1 MEQSP
6 GYRECIEDS
15 IRRCEELLAL
25 SPLAL
30 ETSGLR
36 RSFSGKEQHPNTKK
50 ACSTKEKEDLHVFPA
65 QELWKRNMDL
75 LVSGSA
81 KLQEIFEQKSGVE
94 SDVNNLK
101 DSSLGMSTSESQG
114 SHESIIKSS
123 DNISEIS
130 ATINQRA
137 HVNGTTSDD
146 FSAKSPIDFVKDN
159 AMRSECSGAS
169 SEWVMNGT
177 CQDSDSQSN
186 NLPRPLSKIISIDE
200 TYDRLHVV
208 LPSDVSSATQ
218 SIVTD
223 AKFNE
228 SANLYTKARRH
239 SIEVIATRL
248 ENSSEAGLSSRT
260 SPCIIDADFKED
272 ESCFYAKD
280 SHCSLMDR
288 SLSENEENRLSSQ
301 SGRQGNSSECLQS
314 STPDGS
320 GISHLALGVS
330 WDTPDR
336 TSSESEHKINIT
348 GSLGDE
354 RHSNHIYISRQKR
367 DRPQDERRSKSVPK
381 EAFMDRLQILA
392 RPRTEIYRKLA
403 ELKAMLEREKLQ
415 QFSFKPKVGR
425 KPDPESTHSAPI
437 MERIVELQQRF
448 GLRKRARKAYEKE
461 ELDNCSFWPRIN
473 FRSQVYDKITYQPIQ
488 ERFQELQRRKFE
500 KIANA
505 QLRMNMGLT
514 FKPEINQKSIQLC
527 KQKGL
532 EMIDVAQRLSALQP
546 SVHLDCKIE
555 PQKNQSTFSPEINKN
570 TDYIIATSKQFK
582 GCCAGFLERQKQY
595 LQTLEEKKKSK
606 EQGSTFDLSFRP
618 NIGNSILILKQSH
631 SQDVLQETPGERFR
645 RLAYKDKEQL
655 WHAREKASEAYY
667 SQFNFHPEIDEVS
680 RILASNKS
688 VYDLYKNEK
697 GRKVKEALEQA
708 AENEFQQKC
717 PFRPEVRTR
726 KNEGC
731 RLKSVIVQRRQ
742 LRQEK
747 ASTEQESRIL
757 RELEALKECT
767 FKPAVNP
774 VPPAKETA
782 PAAIKGL
789 ERHLELQCIAKQMR
803 REQEELERKVF
814 FSHACSLPM
823 RQYTIPRPF
832 VLHTAQARYQKRA

>member
-381 EAFMDRLQILA
+381 EAFM
-392 RPRTEIYRKLA
+392 
-403 ELKAMLEREKLQ
+403 
-415 QFSFKPKVGR
+415 
-425 KPDPESTHSAPI
+425 
-437 MERIVELQQRF
+437 
-448 GLRKRARKAYEKE
+448 ARKAYEKE

>member
-381 EAFMDRLQILA
+381 EAFMVKRTQMQKGNKSALKERLEDRLQILA

-415 QFSFKPKVGR
+415 QFSFK
-425 KPDPESTHSAPI
+425 
-437 MERIVELQQRF
+437 
-448 GLRKRARKAYEKE
+448 ARKAYEKE